1 MDTHAPIKLSLEDAV
16 AERALRRA
24 ERIEMLARMGMR
36 MAQAL
41 EAKVF
46 DTPEPMADPAAATE
60 LFARI
65 SRTMRL
71 TEALGAR
78 LDRDLLKAEA
88 RAFAPTVATPKT
100 PEEYQR
106 HHDKMDAL
114 SWQITLRA
122 RGGVRRD
129 AVREMVEQAIECDAR
144 RTGRE
149 ADIERLAFDLDDRLK
164 GIDSDA
170 DWLNQPL
177 GMAAKWLCGQMGVPY
192 DPSLWEEGGPN
203 GPTDYW
209 EMGGAELSGR
219 RVGPRSFTAA
229 AEDRS
234 MIDETLLN
242 DDDWMKVD
250 WDGEVSDDDE
260 PP

>member
-1 MDTHAPIKLSLEDAV
+1 MNTLASIEISLEDAV
-16 AERALRRA
+16 AERA
-24 ERIEMLARMGMR
+24 ERIEALAEMGMR
-36 MAQAL
+36 MARAL
-41 EAKVF
+41 EEKVF
-46 DTPEPMADPAAATE
+46 DAPEPLAEPSAAVE
-60 LFARI
+60 VFAKL
-65 SRTMRL
+65 SRAMRL

-78 LDRDLLKAEA
+78 LDRDLLKVEA
-88 RAFAPTVATPKT
+88 QASAPVAASPKT

-106 HHDKMDAL
+106 HSDKMDAL

-149 ADIERLAFDLDDRLK
+149 QDIERLAFDLDDRLK

-177 GMAAKWLCGQMGVPY
+177 GMAAKWICDQMGVPY
-192 DPSLWEEGGPN
+192 DPTLWEEGGPN

-219 RVGPRSFTAA
+219 RVGPSFTAS

-242 DDDWMKVD
+242 DDDWMRVD
-250 WDGEVSDDDE
+250 WNAEVSDDDE

>member
-1 MDTHAPIKLSLEDAV
+1 MNTHAPIELSLEHAV

-24 ERIEMLARMGMR
+24 ERIEMLAVMGMR

-41 EAKVF
+41 EARVF
-46 DTPEPMADPAAATE
+46 DTPEPMADPSIATE

-78 LDRDLLKAEA
+78 LDRDLLKVEA
-88 RAFAPTVATPKT
+88 QASAPVAASPKT

-114 SWQITLRA
+114 SWQLTLRA

-149 ADIERLAFDLDDRLK
+149 EDIERLAFDLDDRLK

-177 GMAAKWLCGQMGVPY
+177 GMAAKWLCGQMGVPSIPPSGRKAVPMAPPTSGRWAAPNSPAAGSGQ
-192 DPSLWEEGGPN
+192 DPSP
-203 GPTDYW
+203 
-209 EMGGAELSGR
+209 
-219 RVGPRSFTAA
+219 PRPKTA
-229 AEDRS
+229 R
-234 MIDETLLN
+234 
-242 DDDWMKVD
+242 
-250 WDGEVSDDDE
+250 
-260 PP
+260 

>member
-1 MDTHAPIKLSLEDAV
+1 MNTLASIEISLEDAV
-16 AERALRRA
+16 AERAARRA
-24 ERIEMLARMGMR
+24 ERVEALAEMGMR
-36 MAQAL
+36 MARAL
-41 EAKVF
+41 EERVF
-46 DTPEPMADPAAATE
+46 DALEPLANPSAAVE
-60 LFARI
+60 VFAKL
-65 SRTMRL
+65 SRAMRL

-78 LDRDLLKAEA
+78 LDRDVLKAEA
-88 RAFAPTVATPKT
+88 AQALADAAATPPVT
-100 PEEYQR
+100 IPNAE
-106 HHDKMDAL
+106 KMTAL

-144 RTGRE
+144 RSGRE

-177 GMAAKWLCGQMGVPY
+177 GMAAKWLCDQMGVPY
-192 DPSLWEEGGPN
+192 DPSLWEEGGPS

-234 MIDETLLN
+234 MIDETLLEG
-242 DDDWMKVD
+242 DDWMRVD
-250 WDGEVSDDDE
+250 WNAEVSDDDE

>member
-1 MDTHAPIKLSLEDAV
+1 MNAPASIEMSLEDAV
-16 AERALRRA
+16 AERAARRA
-24 ERIEMLARMGMR
+24 ERVEALAEMGMR
-36 MAQAL
+36 MARAL
-41 EAKVF
+41 EERVF
-46 DTPEPMADPAAATE
+46 DAPEPMANPGAAVE
-60 LFARI
+60 VFAKL
-65 SRTMRL
+65 SRAMRL

-88 RAFAPTVATPKT
+88 QGFAAAPPMTPQ
-100 PEEYQR
+100 EHQR
-106 HHDKMDAL
+106 HSDKMDAL

-149 ADIERLAFDLDDRLK
+149 QDIERLAFDLDDRLK

-177 GMAAKWLCGQMGVPY
+177 GMAAKWLCDQMGVPY

-229 AEDRS
+229 AEDRA

-242 DDDWMKVD
+242 DDDWMRVD
-250 WDGEVSDDDE
+250 WNADVSDDE
-260 PP
+260 QPP

>member
-1 MDTHAPIKLSLEDAV
+1 
-16 AERALRRA
+16 
-24 ERIEMLARMGMR
+24 
-36 MAQAL
+36 
-41 EAKVF
+41 
-46 DTPEPMADPAAATE
+46 
-60 LFARI
+60 
-65 SRTMRL
+65 
-71 TEALGAR
+71 
-78 LDRDLLKAEA
+78 
-88 RAFAPTVATPKT
+88 
-100 PEEYQR
+100 
-106 HHDKMDAL
+106 MDAL
-114 SWQITLRA
+114 SWQLTLRA

-149 ADIERLAFDLDDRLK
+149 EDVERLAFDLDDRLK

-170 DWLNQPL
+170 GWLNQPL
-177 GMAAKWLCGQMGVPY
+177 GTVAKWLCDQMGVPFE
-192 DPSLWEEGGPN
+192 PSLWDEGGPD
-203 GPTDYW
+203 GPDDYW

-234 MIDETLLN
+234 MIDESLLN

-250 WDGEVSDDDE
+250 WDGEVTGDDE

>member
-1 MDTHAPIKLSLEDAV
+1 MNAPASIDLSLEDAV
-16 AERALRRA
+16 AERAARRA
-24 ERIEMLARMGMR
+24 ERIEALAEMGMR
-36 MAQAL
+36 MARAL

-46 DTPEPMADPAAATE
+46 DAPEPLAEPSAAVE
-60 LFARI
+60 VFAKL
-65 SRTMRL
+65 SRAMRL
-71 TEALGAR
+71 TEALGAK

-88 RAFAPTVATPKT
+88 QGAAPAAAPKT
-100 PEEYQR
+100 PEEHQR
-106 HHDKMDAL
+106 HDDKMDAL
-114 SWQITLRA
+114 CWQLTLRA

-149 ADIERLAFDLDDRLK
+149 QDIERLAFELDDRLV

-170 DWLNQPL
+170 GWLNQPL
-177 GMAAKWLCGQMGVPY
+177 GTVAKWLCDQMGVPF
-192 DPSLWEEGGPN
+192 DPSLWDEGGPD
-203 GPTDYW
+203 GPDDYW

-219 RVGPRSFTAA
+219 RIGPRSFTAA
-229 AEDRS
+229 AEDRA

-242 DDDWMKVD
+242 DDDWMRVD
-250 WDGEVSDDDE
+250 WNAEVVDSDE

>member
-1 MDTHAPIKLSLEDAV
+1 MNAHAPIEQSLEDAV
-16 AERALRRA
+16 AERAARRA

-41 EAKVF
+41 EARVF
-46 DTPEPMADPAAATE
+46 DAPEPMADPQAAVE
-60 LFARI
+60 VFAKL
-65 SRTMRL
+65 SRAMRL

-88 RAFAPTVATPKT
+88 QDATPAGPAPMT
-100 PEEYQR
+100 AETRRVHE
-106 HHDKMDAL
+106 DKMDAL
-114 SWQITLRA
+114 CWQLTLRA

-149 ADIERLAFDLDDRLK
+149 QDIERLAFDLDDRLK

-170 DWLNQPL
+170 GWLNQPL
-177 GMAAKWLCGQMGVPY
+177 GAVAKWLCGQMGVPF

-203 GPTDYW
+203 GPDDFW

-234 MIDETLLN
+234 MIDESLLN
-242 DDDWMKVD
+242 DDDWMRVD
-250 WDGEVSDDDE
+250 WNADVSDDDE

>member
-1 MDTHAPIKLSLEDAV
+1 MNAPLSIEISLEDAV
-16 AERALRRA
+16 AERAARRA
-24 ERIEMLARMGMR
+24 ERVEMLAEMGMR
-36 MAQAL
+36 MARAL
-41 EAKVF
+41 EERVF
-46 DTPEPMADPAAATE
+46 DAPEPLADPSATVE
-60 LFARI
+60 VFAKL
-65 SRTMRL
+65 SRAMRL

-88 RAFAPTVATPKT
+88 VQTARDAASAPPDTIYNA
-100 PEEYQR
+100 E
-106 HHDKMDAL
+106 KMDAL

-129 AVREMVEQAIECDAR
+129 AIREMVEQAIECDCR
-144 RTGRE
+144 NTGRE
-149 ADIERLAFDLDDRLK
+149 EDIERLAFALDDRLK
-164 GIDSDA
+164 GIDADA

-177 GMAAKWLCGQMGVPY
+177 GMAAKWICDQMGVPY
-192 DPSLWEEGGPN
+192 EPSLWEEGGPN
-203 GPTDYW
+203 GPTDFW

-242 DDDWMKVD
+242 GDDWMRVD
-250 WDGEVSDDDE
+250 WNAEVSDDDE